1 MWASSWH
8 RGTNEQTDSF
18 CYVYDLIRGIMT
30 IMETGPNVIGPI
42 NPSNPAEFTICELAE
57 ELIGSCSKIVH
68 RPLPKMI
75 RKRDGPT

>member
-1 MWASSWH
+1 
-8 RGTNEQTDSF
+8 
-18 CYVYDLIRGIMT
+18 MT
-30 IMETGPNVIGPI
+30 MMETGPDVIGPI
-42 NPSNPAEFTICELAE
+42 NLGNPAEFTICELAE